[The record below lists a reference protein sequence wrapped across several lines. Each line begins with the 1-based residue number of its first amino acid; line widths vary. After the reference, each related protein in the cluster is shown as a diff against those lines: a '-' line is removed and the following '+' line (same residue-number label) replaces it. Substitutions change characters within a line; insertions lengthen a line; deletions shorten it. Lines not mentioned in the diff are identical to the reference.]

1 MGALQPIPWWFWFVS
16 VLPIMPAIIDY
27 IQKVYAVFISTN
39 SIKQDLKI
47 QPVFYILYQD
57 STVFSFLHKQVASG
71 LTGPAQSG
79 ILALCEEVDSLSQQ
93 LSEMC
98 RRGQGDTP
106 QAENVAR

>member
-1 MGALQPIPWWFWFVS
+1 MDSAQE
-16 VLPIMPAIIDY
+16 
-27 IQKVYAVFISTN
+27 VFISIN
-39 SIKQDLKI
+39 SIKQELKI
-47 QPVFYILYQD
+47 QPMFFIFCIR
-57 STVFSFLHKQVASG
+57 TVFSFLHKQVASG